1 MIFDRWIWLMA
12 WRDSRASRRK
22 LFLFSCSIVLGIA
35 ALVSITSL
43 GRNLELAVADQAKTL
58 LGADLVVSA
67 RQPFSTRAEELIKEL
82 GGEQAREV
90 AFSSMALFPKTEGT
104 RLVQIR
110 SLTDGFPFYGKF
122 ETAPVEAGESFR
134 SLPGALVEESLMN
147 QFNAKV
153 GDPIKLGQ
161 LILPIAGILQKI
173 PGEARRLRRVFIY
186 PPPNCQKQS

>member
-67 RQPFSTRAEELIKEL
+67 RQPFSARAEELIKEL

-122 ETAPVEAGESFR
+122 ETAPVEAG
-134 SLPGALVEESLMN
+134 
-147 QFNAKV
+147 
-153 GDPIKLGQ
+153 
-161 LILPIAGILQKI
+161 
-173 PGEARRLRRVFIY
+173 RVFGASREHWSK
-186 PPPNCQKQS
+186 NR